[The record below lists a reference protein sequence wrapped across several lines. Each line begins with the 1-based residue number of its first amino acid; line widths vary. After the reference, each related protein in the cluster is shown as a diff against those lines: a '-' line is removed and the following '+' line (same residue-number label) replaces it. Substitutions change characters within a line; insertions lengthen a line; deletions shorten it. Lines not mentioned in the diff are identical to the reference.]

1 MLFEVFV
8 FFTCAQVA
16 KNLLFNLSV
25 KLSFLEKICKF
36 AYTHVTM
43 FRCPYIHIC
52 IFINIFFF
60 SAIILSF
67 FRFRLLYCIHPLLP
81 FYHLSS
87 SLYFHV
93 SRNIPC
99 DRSLRAVR
107 NNQKERKTKNRSY
120 HDIARPN
127 TISLPFCGKL
137 SFRRTYRI
145 NENFISFCSIN
156 FLFLLLLVLP
166 IRCTVSFPGNEWTR
180 RSRHVLPFIEH
191 AFPRTFFPACVSFF
205 FSSSSFFL
213 FFLCLF
219 FLFFLFPFLEKK
231 NFFYYNWHF
240 VILFSLFFFFFF
252 FKIRLSY
259 LVTLLSL
266 DTSPCEGERRS
277 SDVFVSFFRL
287 SIYLFF
293 SKRKFEKFRLSP
305 NVESVAPIS
314 HDNIL
319 QPIEI
324 ISTRGRHYS
333 RHRLYYT

>member
-156 FLFLLLLVLP
+156 FLFLLLLV
-166 IRCTVSFPGNEWTR
+166 FAN
-180 RSRHVLPFIEH
+180 
-191 AFPRTFFPACVSFF
+191 
-205 FSSSSFFL
+205 
-213 FFLCLF
+213 
-219 FLFFLFPFLEKK
+219 
-231 NFFYYNWHF
+231 
-240 VILFSLFFFFFF
+240 SLH
-252 FKIRLSY
+252 S
-259 LVTLLSL
+259 
-266 DTSPCEGERRS
+266 
-277 SDVFVSFFRL
+277 FVSR
-287 SIYLFF
+287 
-293 SKRKFEKFRLSP
+293 
-305 NVESVAPIS
+305 
-314 HDNIL
+314 
-319 QPIEI
+319 Q
-324 ISTRGRHYS
+324 
-333 RHRLYYT
+333 

>member
-205 FSSSSFFL
+205 FFFFFFLSFFFVSFFSLFSLSFSRKEKLFLLQLAFRYTFFSFFL
-213 FFLCLF
+213 FFLF
-219 FLFFLFPFLEKK
+219 
-231 NFFYYNWHF
+231 
-240 VILFSLFFFFFF
+240 
-252 FKIRLSY
+252 
-259 LVTLLSL
+259 
-266 DTSPCEGERRS
+266 
-277 SDVFVSFFRL
+277 
-287 SIYLFF
+287 
-293 SKRKFEKFRLSP
+293 
-305 NVESVAPIS
+305 
-314 HDNIL
+314 
-319 QPIEI
+319 
-324 ISTRGRHYS
+324 
-333 RHRLYYT
+333 